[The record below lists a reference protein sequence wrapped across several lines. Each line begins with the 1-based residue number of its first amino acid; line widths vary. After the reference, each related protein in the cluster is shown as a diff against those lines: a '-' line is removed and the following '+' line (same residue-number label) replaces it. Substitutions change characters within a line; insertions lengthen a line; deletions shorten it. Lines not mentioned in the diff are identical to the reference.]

1 MTMDTQDDRGPAPT
15 TTRRPKE
22 VWPVAPGL
30 RGTVWRER
38 GRVALESMG
47 YVAQRWPTT
56 VVVWLLIGAALAL
69 PAALYM
75 LEANLSRAAGE
86 WQGGPGLSVYFEPGL
101 DASVPSG
108 FAARLGAEPD
118 ISDVRLITPDQALA
132 ELRGENALAGAVE
145 VFDGL
150 EHNPLPA
157 TIRAA
162 LVLGRSPDRLL
173 EIAESA
179 RTSPGVAEVV
189 IEATWLERLTAIRDA
204 TRRVAVIVAALLGVS
219 AVLISAASVRLA
231 IAARLAERE
240 VLALVGA
247 EARFIR
253 RPFLYLGVLYGIGG
267 AVVAAV
273 LLAAALV
280 ALEAPLARLF
290 ASYGAELNL
299 SGFDPM
305 FLGVLVGCGAVL
317 GAFGARLA
325 AGQSD
330 RPP

>member
-1 MTMDTQDDRGPAPT
+1 MTMDTQHGTQSAPAA
-15 TTRRPKE
+15 TRRTKE
-22 VWPVAPGL
+22 VWPVAPGP

-38 GRVALESMG
+38 GRVARESLA
-47 YVAQRWPTT
+47 YVGQRWATT
-56 VVVWLLIGAALAL
+56 LVVWLLIGVALAL
-69 PAALYM
+69 PSALYV
-75 LEANLSRAAGE
+75 LEVNLSRAAGE
-86 WQGGPGLSVYFEPGL
+86 WQGRPGFSVYFDPGL
-101 DASVPSG
+101 DASVPT
-108 FAARLGAEPD
+108 ALLARLRTEPD

-132 ELRGENALAGAVE
+132 ELRGQTALREAVE
-145 VFDGL
+145 IFEAL
-150 EHNPLPA
+150 ERNPLPT
-157 TIRAA
+157 TIRAT
-162 LVLGRSPDRLL
+162 LVLGLAPDRLV

-179 RTSPGVAEVV
+179 GISPGVAEVV
-189 IEATWLERLTAIRDA
+189 IERTWLERLSAIRGVI
-204 TRRVAVIVAALLGVS
+204 RRVAVILAALLGVS

-247 EARFIR
+247 DARFIR
-253 RPFLYLGVLYGIGG
+253 RPFLYLGVLYGVGG

-290 ASYGAELNL
+290 ASYGAELKL
-299 SGFDPM
+299 AGFDPM

-317 GAFGARLA
+317 GAFGAWLA

-330 RPP
+330 RAP

>member
-1 MTMDTQDDRGPAPT
+1 MTMDTQQDTPSDPA

-38 GRVALESMG
+38 GRVARESIA
-47 YVAQRWPTT
+47 YVGQRWPTT
-56 VVVWLLIGAALAL
+56 LVVWLLIGVALAL
-69 PAALYM
+69 PSALYM

-86 WQGGPGLSVYFEPGL
+86 WQGRPGFSVYFEPGL
-101 DASVPSG
+101 DASVPTG
-108 FAARLGAEPD
+108 LTDRLRAEPD

-132 ELRGENALAGAVE
+132 ELRGQTALAETAE
-145 VFDGL
+145 IFAGL
-150 EHNPLPA
+150 ELNPLPA
-157 TIRAA
+157 TIRAT
-162 LVLGRSPDRLL
+162 LVLGLSPDRLL
-173 EIAESA
+173 ELAESA
-179 RTSPGVAEVV
+179 RLSPGVAEVV
-189 IEATWLERLTAIRDA
+189 IERTWLERLSAIRDVIRQV
-204 TRRVAVIVAALLGVS
+204 TVIVAALLGVS

-247 EARFIR
+247 SARFVR
-253 RPFLYLGVLYGIGG
+253 RPFLYLGVLYGVGG

-273 LLAAALV
+273 LLAAALT
-280 ALEAPLARLF
+280 ALEAPLAKLV

-305 FLGVLVGCGAVL
+305 FLGALVGCGAVL

-330 RPP
+330 RSP

>member
-1 MTMDTQDDRGPAPT
+1 M
-15 TTRRPKE
+15 
-22 VWPVAPGL
+22 APGP

-38 GRVALESMG
+38 GRVAEESIA
-47 YVAQRWPTT
+47 YVGQRWATT
-56 VVVWLLIGAALAL
+56 LVVWLLIGVALAL
-69 PAALYM
+69 PSALYM
-75 LEANLSRAAGE
+75 LDANLSRAAGE
-86 WQGGPGLSVYFEPGL
+86 WQGRPGFSVYFEAGL
-101 DASVPSG
+101 DSSPPNDLL
-108 FAARLGAEPD
+108 ARLRAEPD
-118 ISDVRLITPDQALA
+118 VSDARLITPDQALA
-132 ELRGENALAGAVE
+132 ELRGRTTLAEAVE
-145 VFDGL
+145 LFDGV
-150 EHNPLPA
+150 ERNPLPA
-157 TIRAA
+157 TIRAT
-162 LVLGRSPDRLL
+162 LVLGLSPDRLV

-179 RTSPGVAEVV
+179 GMSPGVAEVV
-189 IEATWLERLTAIRDA
+189 IERTWLERLAAIRDVI
-204 TRRVAVIVAALLGVS
+204 RQVAVLLAALLGVS

-253 RPFLYLGVLYGIGG
+253 RPFLYLGVLYGVGG

-273 LLAAALV
+273 MLAAALI

-330 RPP
+330 RAP

>member
-1 MTMDTQDDRGPAPT
+1 MTMDTQRSRTDPGTA
-15 TTRRPKE
+15 RRPKE
-22 VWPVAPGL
+22 VWPAASGAL
-30 RGTVWRER
+30 RSLWLER
-38 GRVALESMG
+38 VRVAGESIA
-47 YVAQRWPTT
+47 YVGQRWPTT
-56 VVVWLLIGAALAL
+56 IVVWLLIGAALAL

-86 WQGGPGLSVYFEPGL
+86 WQGRPGFSVYFEPGL
-101 DASVPSG
+101 DAPVSSG
-108 FAARLGAEPD
+108 LVARLRAEPD

-132 ELRGENALAGAVE
+132 ELRGRTGLRDAVE

-150 EHNPLPA
+150 EHNPLPM
-157 TIRAA
+157 TIRVT
-162 LVLGRSPDRLL
+162 LVLGRSSDRLV

-179 RTSPGVAEVV
+179 GLSPGVAEVV
-189 IEATWLERLTAIRDA
+189 IEKTWLERLAAIRDV
-204 TRRVAVIVAALLGVS
+204 TRRLGVIVAVLLGVS

-247 EARFIR
+247 DARFIR
-253 RPFLYLGVLYGIGG
+253 RPFLYLGVLHGVGG
-267 AVVAAV
+267 AVVAAA
-273 LLAAALV
+273 LLAAALT

-290 ASYGAELNL
+290 ASYGADLHL

-305 FLGVLVGCGAVL
+305 FLGVLLGCGAVL
-317 GAFGARLA
+317 GALGARLA
-325 AGQSD
+325 AAQSD

>member
-1 MTMDTQDDRGPAPT
+1 MAMDTQHGTQSVPA
-15 TTRRPKE
+15 TTRRTKE
-22 VWPVAPGL
+22 VWPVAPGP

-38 GRVALESMG
+38 GRVARESFA
-47 YVAQRWPTT
+47 YVGQRWATT
-56 VVVWLLIGAALAL
+56 LVVWLLIGVALAL
-69 PAALYM
+69 PSALYV
-75 LEANLSRAAGE
+75 LEVNLSHAAGE
-86 WQGGPGLSVYFEPGL
+86 WQGRPGFSVYFDPGL
-101 DASVPSG
+101 DASVPT
-108 FAARLGAEPD
+108 ALLARLRAEPD

-132 ELRGENALAGAVE
+132 ELRGQTALREAVE
-145 VFDGL
+145 IFDGL
-150 EHNPLPA
+150 ERNPLPT
-157 TIRAA
+157 TIRAT
-162 LVLGRSPDRLL
+162 LVLGLSSDRLL

-179 RTSPGVAEVV
+179 GISPGVAEVV
-189 IEATWLERLTAIRDA
+189 IERTWLERLSAIRDVI
-204 TRRVAVIVAALLGVS
+204 RLVAVILAALLGVS

-330 RPP
+330 RAP

>member
-1 MTMDTQDDRGPAPT
+1 M
-15 TTRRPKE
+15 
-22 VWPVAPGL
+22 APGP

-38 GRVALESMG
+38 GRVAEESIA
-47 YVAQRWPTT
+47 YVGQRWATT
-56 VVVWLLIGAALAL
+56 LVVWLLIGVALAL
-69 PAALYM
+69 PSALYM
-75 LEANLSRAAGE
+75 LDANLSRAAGE
-86 WQGGPGLSVYFEPGL
+86 WQGRPGFSVYFEAGL
-101 DASVPSG
+101 DSSAPNDLL
-108 FAARLGAEPD
+108 ARLRAEPD
-118 ISDVRLITPDQALA
+118 VSDARLITPDQALA
-132 ELRGENALAGAVE
+132 ELRGRTTLAEAVE
-145 VFDGL
+145 LFDGV
-150 EHNPLPA
+150 ERNPLPA
-157 TIRAA
+157 TIRAT
-162 LVLGRSPDRLL
+162 LVLGLSPDRLV

-179 RTSPGVAEVV
+179 GMSPGVAEVV
-189 IEATWLERLTAIRDA
+189 IERMWLERLAAIRDVI
-204 TRRVAVIVAALLGVS
+204 RQVAVLLAALLGVS

-253 RPFLYLGVLYGIGG
+253 RPFLYLGVLYGVGG

-273 LLAAALV
+273 MLAAALI

-330 RPP
+330 RAP

>member
-1 MTMDTQDDRGPAPT
+1 MNMDTQHDAHSVPA

-22 VWPVAPGL
+22 VWPAAPGP

-38 GRVALESMG
+38 GRVARESIA

-56 VVVWLLIGAALAL
+56 VVVWLLIGVALAL

-75 LEANLSRAAGE
+75 LEANLSRAAGD
-86 WQGGPGLSVYFEPGL
+86 WQGRPGFSVYFEAGL
-101 DASVPSG
+101 DASVPTG
-108 FAARLGAEPD
+108 LLARLRAEPD
-118 ISDVRLITPDQALA
+118 IADVRLITPAEALA
-132 ELRGENALAGAVE
+132 QLRGQTALTDAVE
-145 VFDGL
+145 IFDGL

-157 TIRAA
+157 TIRAT
-162 LVLGRSPDRLL
+162 LVLGLSPDRLV

-179 RTSPGVAEVV
+179 AISPGVAEVV
-189 IEATWLERLTAIRDA
+189 IERTWLERLSAIRDVI
-204 TRRVAVIVAALLGVS
+204 RQVAVIVAALLGVS

-231 IAARLAERE
+231 VAARLAERE

-253 RPFLYLGVLYGIGG
+253 RPFLYLGVLYGVGG

-280 ALEAPLARLF
+280 ALEAPLVRLF
-290 ASYGAELNL
+290 ASYGADLQL

-305 FLGVLVGCGAVL
+305 FLGVLLGCGAVL

-330 RPP
+330 RSP